1 MNIQREIADQYQG
14 LFNLMSKEHNLILT
28 ISEMDEIIIEAQKV
42 VKLYEIREMTDKVK
56 SFKQFINEDID
67 NDFKYLYGEDLPKIM
82 DFLKSLG
89 LTTMNYDLDNEM
101 NQYGNPL
108 VRDGLNGIR
117 ANYDNRRNRNRLTV
131 WFTNNF
137 ESKDNEIRQQ
147 VEAFLETLPKH
158 S

>member
-1 MNIQREIADQYQG
+1 
-14 LFNLMSKEHNLILT
+14 MSK
-28 ISEMDEIIIEAQKV
+28 D
-42 VKLYEIREMTDKVK
+42 IREMIDKVK

-67 NDFKYLYGEDLPKIM
+67 NVFKYLYGKDLPKIM